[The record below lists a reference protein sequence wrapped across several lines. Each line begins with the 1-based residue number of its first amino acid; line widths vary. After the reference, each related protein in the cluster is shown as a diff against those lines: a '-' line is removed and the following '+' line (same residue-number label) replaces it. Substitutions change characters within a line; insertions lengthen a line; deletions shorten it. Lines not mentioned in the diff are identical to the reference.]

1 MQQKTGRV
9 RLPEGKNIALN
20 IGFDFDSSSVWM
32 ESFNKS
38 SQVYTSRGEYG
49 AVVGV
54 PRILDLLDKY
64 QIRGTFFIPGHTI
77 DTYPEACREIVA
89 RGHEVGHHGYVH
101 EDPTDLTLAE
111 EEAIIIKGLE
121 TLKKIGVEPKG
132 YRSPGFD
139 FSPNTLDLL
148 DKYGFKYDSSLMGN
162 DYYPY
167 CPRYCTVHYDRGN
180 EFSEPYN
187 VVEMPASWYLDDFP
201 HSEFVMTR
209 TGMKPQSQIFEIWKA
224 HFDYGIANIEN
235 GMMVVC
241 THPQVIGRPHNIT
254 MLEEFIKYVIEQGA
268 WIAPLEEIYDR
279 IEF

>member
-9 RLPEGKNIALN
+9 RLPEGKKIALN

-77 DTYPEACREIVA
+77 DTYPEVCREIVE

-167 CPRYCTVHYDRGN
+167 CPRYCTVHYDKGN

-224 HFDYGIANIEN
+224 HFDYGSANVEN

-254 MLEEFIKYVIEQGA
+254 MLEDFIKYVIEQGA
-268 WIAPLEEIYDR
+268 WIAPMEEIYDR